1 MKPEKNLALFVLCG
15 LFPFTQVTAAKTGFL
30 SADCTIS
37 GQPAQMQLKYEAYN
51 STGITWGSGPNPDI
65 TGVIADGS
73 VSYYWQGLLNGSFGQ
88 LQLSGQNNF
97 LSFYDPNV
105 LNRETTLKVTMTGD
119 NSFYLADT
127 RGNYPGQHPCTI
139 KEFR

>member
-1 MKPEKNLALFVLCG
+1 MKPENYLTVFVLFG
-15 LFPFTQVTAAKTGFL
+15 LVPFTQVSAGKTGFL
-30 SADCTIS
+30 SAECTIR
-37 GQPAQMQLKYEAYN
+37 GEPAQLQLKYDAYN
-51 STGITWGSGPNPDI
+51 GTGITWGSGPTPDI

-73 VSYYWQGLLNGSFGQ
+73 VNYYWQGVLNGSFGQ

-105 LNRETTLKVTMTGD
+105 LNRETTLKVTMTGG
-119 NSFYLADT
+119 NSFYLEDT